1 MWWDDL
7 KQDVRFAARTLRRAP
22 GFVIIAVLCL
32 ALGIGANGLVFSV
45 VNGVLLRPLSYPD
58 PERLVVL
65 GERNGGGMVS
75 WPTFLEWKQQTATF
89 ERMTAFTEGGVI
101 LSGEAAPERLMA
113 TRGTADYFAVHGV
126 APLLGRTFES
136 GEDLPGRAPV
146 AVLGEAMWRRRFG
159 ADPSVLGRTLV
170 MDGVS
175 RTVVGV
181 MPASFSQEM
190 DVWLPLETPADS
202 EAPNRSHILTVRA
215 RLGKGVSVEQ
225 ADALLKQLAA
235 RMEALYP
242 AAQKGRGAA
251 VLSLSQMET
260 RAWRTP
266 LQVLL
271 GAVGL
276 VLLIACTNVANL
288 LLARA
293 GARQQELAI
302 RVALGARRGRL
313 VRQFLVES
321 LLLALVGGGLG
332 VLLAGWGLSALLS
345 LTVTPLPHREAI
357 SLDGTSLLFVLGVSV
372 ASGLAFGLGPAL
384 RATRLDVR
392 GGLAGAGAPGGSSR
406 ANRRLRGALVVA
418 ELGLTLVLLVGAGLL
433 GRAFFQL
440 MGTSPGFA
448 VDHVLTA
455 HLAIPRERFADGDLP
470 RRLFEPVLEQVRALP
485 GVRAAGMTS
494 LLPIQRAW
502 SNLRYT
508 VEGEPPPDPGET
520 PSAERRA
527 SSPGYFSA
535 LEIPLLAGRDFTA
548 RDAEPGQPPVVIV
561 NETLARR
568 HFPEGSALG
577 RRLLFAGG
585 AATIVGVVGDVRQ
598 AGLDKVPLAELHVP
612 YGRPWGDN
620 GMVLVLRTGGGP
632 EGLTPALREV
642 VRRLDSDVPVHRAL
656 TMEQVIEQ
664 SLGMRRLVL
673 WLLGG
678 FAVVALVLSSA
689 GLYGVISYLVSQQTR
704 EIGIR
709 MALGARSA
717 DVLWLVMGHG
727 ALLAGAGIGLGLAG
741 ALALAR
747 VLESQLYGVTAHDP
761 LTFGGVA
768 ALLGAVALLAC
779 WLPAR
784 RATRVDPLLA
794 IRSD

>member
-332 VLLAGWGLSALLS
+332 VLL
-345 LTVTPLPHREAI
+345 
-357 SLDGTSLLFVLGVSV
+357 
-372 ASGLAFGLGPAL
+372 
-384 RATRLDVR
+384 
-392 GGLAGAGAPGGSSR
+392 
-406 ANRRLRGALVVA
+406 
-418 ELGLTLVLLVGAGLL
+418 
-433 GRAFFQL
+433 
-440 MGTSPGFA
+440 
-448 VDHVLTA
+448 
-455 HLAIPRERFADGDLP
+455 
-470 RRLFEPVLEQVRALP
+470 
-485 GVRAAGMTS
+485 
-494 LLPIQRAW
+494 
-502 SNLRYT
+502 
-508 VEGEPPPDPGET
+508 
-520 PSAERRA
+520 
-527 SSPGYFSA
+527 
-535 LEIPLLAGRDFTA
+535 
-548 RDAEPGQPPVVIV
+548 
-561 NETLARR
+561 
-568 HFPEGSALG
+568 
-577 RRLLFAGG
+577 
-585 AATIVGVVGDVRQ
+585 
-598 AGLDKVPLAELHVP
+598 
-612 YGRPWGDN
+612 
-620 GMVLVLRTGGGP
+620 
-632 EGLTPALREV
+632 
-642 VRRLDSDVPVHRAL
+642 
-656 TMEQVIEQ
+656 
-664 SLGMRRLVL
+664 
-673 WLLGG
+673 
-678 FAVVALVLSSA
+678 
-689 GLYGVISYLVSQQTR
+689 
-704 EIGIR
+704 
-709 MALGARSA
+709 
-717 DVLWLVMGHG
+717 
-727 ALLAGAGIGLGLAG
+727 
-741 ALALAR
+741 
-747 VLESQLYGVTAHDP
+747 
-761 LTFGGVA
+761 
-768 ALLGAVALLAC
+768 
-779 WLPAR
+779 
-784 RATRVDPLLA
+784 
-794 IRSD
+794 